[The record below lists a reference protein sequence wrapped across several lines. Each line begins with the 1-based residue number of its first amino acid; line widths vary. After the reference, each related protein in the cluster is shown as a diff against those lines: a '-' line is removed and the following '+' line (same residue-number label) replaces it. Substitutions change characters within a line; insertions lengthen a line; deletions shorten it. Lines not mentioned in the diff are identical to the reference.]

1 MQPGGVVQIND
12 WKTKKHKIQSEYIY
26 LHWKWMQINTIKM
39 TGIFYQKRILV
50 IEDEEDIRK
59 NIADILQSEG
69 YRVLSAANGHEGIE
83 MAAQELPDLILCDI
97 LMPDINGFEV

>member
-39 TGIFYQKRILV
+39 TGIFYQKRN
-50 IEDEEDIRK
+50 K
-59 NIADILQSEG
+59 
-69 YRVLSAANGHEGIE
+69 
-83 MAAQELPDLILCDI
+83 MTT
-97 LMPDINGFEV
+97 